1 MRLPLTRP
9 RRPAPAPPANAHR
22 VVIVGAGFGG
32 LAAARALAR
41 APVHVTV
48 VDRGNHHLF
57 QPLLY
62 QMATGILS
70 SGDIA
75 PPIRDI
81 LRRQPNARVVLGT
94 VTDID
99 PAARTLS
106 VAGDAG
112 ATPAT
117 IPYDSLIVAAGA
129 HTGYFGHPEYADHAP
144 GLKTIDDALDL
155 RSRILGAFERAERSD
170 DPEERRRLL
179 TFVVIGGGATGV
191 EMAGQLAELA
201 HRTLPG
207 EFRTIDPRAAR
218 VVLLDGA
225 PTVLPPFPEGLR
237 RRVRRDLDALGV
249 ETHLGV
255 MVSGVDAEGIDTD
268 AADPAVARIEAAV
281 KVWAAGVEASPL
293 GRLLA
298 ERTSAAAD
306 RGGRLQVAPDC
317 TVPGRPEI
325 FVVGDLM
332 ALDGLPGVAQV
343 AIQSGRHAAHTI
355 ARRLTGDGSVIPF
368 RYHDQGSMAT
378 VARFRAV
385 AAIGPL
391 RITGTLGWLL
401 WLYVHIAALTGY
413 ANRLKVILNWT
424 IAFQGRSRP
433 QRAIPHNL
441 TKGPG
446 GEPPAGR

>member
-1 MRLPLTRP
+1 MRLPLPRP
-9 RRPAPAPPANAHR
+9 PAPAPPANAHR

-32 LAAARALAR
+32 LAAARELAR
-41 APVHVTV
+41 APVQVTLI
-48 VDRGNHHLF
+48 DRGNHHLF

-75 PPIRDI
+75 PPIRDV
-81 LRRQPNARVVLGT
+81 LRRQANASVMLGT

-99 PAARTLS
+99 PAARTLR

-112 ATPAT
+112 AEPAT
-117 IPYDSLIVAAGA
+117 VAYDSLIVAAGA
-129 HTGYFGHPEYADHAP
+129 GTGYFGHPEYAEHAP

-207 EFRTIDPRAAR
+207 EFRRIDPRDAR
-218 VVLLDGA
+218 IVLLDAA
-225 PTVLPPFPEGLR
+225 PTVLPPFPERLR
-237 RRVRRDLDALGV
+237 RRTRRDLDALGV
-249 ETHLGV
+249 ETRLGA
-255 MVSGVDAEGIDTD
+255 MVTGVDAAGIDTD
-268 AADPAVARIEAAV
+268 GDDPAVARIDAAV
-281 KVWAAGVEASPL
+281 KIWAAGVEASPL

-298 ERTSAAAD
+298 DRTGAGTD

-317 TVPGRPEI
+317 TVPGRPEL

-343 AIQSGRHAAHTI
+343 AIQSGRHAARTI
-355 ARRLTGDGSVIPF
+355 VRRVAGDGSAIPF
-368 RYHDQGSMAT
+368 RYHDRGSMAT

-391 RITGTLGWLL
+391 RVTGTLGWLL
-401 WLYVHIAALTGY
+401 WLYVHVAALTGY
-413 ANRLKVILNWT
+413 ANRLKVMFNWT
-424 IAFQGRSRP
+424 IAFLGRSRP
-433 QRAIPHNL
+433 QRAIPRTL
-441 TKGPG
+441 SKGPS
-446 GEPPAGR
+446 GEPPSA